1 MQFIDYLSALFTE
14 INKTPTTLIT
24 TDSHTLVINSLIVC
38 NRGRA
43 PIRFYLKKVRT
54 GSSPTEIFYINE
66 FEIKAYDT
74 VDIVKEKGLNIF
86 LQYSQTPSVSDS
98 LVCFSN
104 GLSQKFDC
112 ELNYAQ
118 LKELPSSSCM
128 I

>member
-1 MQFIDYLSALFTE
+1 MQFIDYLSVLFTG

-38 NRGRA
+38 NRGRT

-118 LKELPSSSCM
+118 LKELPSTSCM
-128 I
+128 V

>member
-1 MQFIDYLSALFTE
+1 MQFIDYLSVLFAG

-38 NRGRA
+38 NRGST

-54 GSSPTEIFYINE
+54 GGNPTEIFYINE

-86 LQYSQTPSVSDS
+86 LRYSQTPTISDS
-98 LVCFSN
+98 LVCYSN
-104 GLSQKFDC
+104 GLSQQFDC

-118 LKELPSSSCM
+118 LKELPSSYCM
-128 I
+128 V